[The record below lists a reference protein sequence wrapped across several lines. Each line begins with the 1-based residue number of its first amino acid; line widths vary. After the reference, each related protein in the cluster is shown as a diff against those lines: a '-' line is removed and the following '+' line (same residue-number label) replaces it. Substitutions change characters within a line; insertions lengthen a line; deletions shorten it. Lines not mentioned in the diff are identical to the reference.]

1 MYAVTM
7 KHIPITIGFVIITLG
22 QLAVGAM
29 CIVLV
34 AKGGGWFGF
43 SPCKNGSYSEHFP
56 VPLQLEMCSSTSPTD
71 TARRIPS
78 VRVWPA

>member
-1 MYAVTM
+1 MYAITM
-7 KHIPITIGFVIITLG
+7 KHISITIGFVIITLG
-22 QLAVGAM
+22 QFAVGVM

-34 AKGGGWFGF
+34 ARGGGRFKF
-43 SPCKNGSYSEHFP
+43 SPWKNDSYSEHIP
-56 VPLQLEMCSSTSPTD
+56 VPLQMEMCSSTSPTD